1 MLIEIPE
8 LTTARLLL
16 RGFRHEDLDAY
27 AEMVAD
33 PEVMQFIGDG
43 QILDRKQAWRN
54 MAMVTG
60 HWQLRGYG
68 LWAVEE
74 QSTSAMIGRIGLWN
88 PEGWPQMEVGWTLR
102 RAYWGQGFA
111 VEAAQASID
120 YAVTVLKEHH
130 LISLIKP
137 ANQASIRV
145 AERLGEELEGT
156 LELHRETVLVY
167 GMTVRGCLKRWNSGK
182 KALRL

>member
-1 MLIEIPE
+1 MFFEIPE
-8 LTTARLLL
+8 LETSRLLL
-16 RGFRHEDLDAY
+16 RGFRQGDLDAY
-27 AEMVAD
+27 LDMCTD
-33 PEVMQFIGDG
+33 PEVMRFIGNG
-43 QILDRKQAWRN
+43 QTLDRNQSWRN

-74 QSTSAMIGRIGLWN
+74 RITGAMIGRIGLWN

-102 RAYWGQGFA
+102 RAYWGKGFA
-111 VEAAQASID
+111 TEAAQAAID
-120 YAVTVLKEHH
+120 YAVSVLKEQH

-137 ANQASIRV
+137 GNQASIRV

-156 LELHRETVLVY
+156 IELNGETVLVY
-167 GMTVRGCLKRWNSGK
+167 GMIMSS
-182 KALRL
+182 

>member
-1 MLIEIPE
+1 MFFEIPE
-8 LTTARLLL
+8 LETSRLLL
-16 RGFRHEDLDAY
+16 RGFRQSDLDAY
-27 AEMVAD
+27 LDMCTD
-33 PEVMQFIGDG
+33 PEVMRFIGDG
-43 QILDRKQAWRN
+43 QTLDRNQSWRN

-74 QSTSAMIGRIGLWN
+74 RTTGAMIGRIGLWN

-102 RAYWGQGFA
+102 RVYWGQGFA
-111 VEAAQASID
+111 TEAALAAID
-120 YAVTVLKEHH
+120 YAVSVLKEQH

-137 ANQASIRV
+137 GNQASIRV

-156 LELHRETVLVY
+156 IELNGETVLVY
-167 GMTVRGCLKRWNSGK
+167 GMIMSS
-182 KALRL
+182 

>member
-8 LTTARLLL
+8 LETPRLKL
-16 RGFRHEDLDAY
+16 RGFRHDDLDAY
-27 AEMVAD
+27 AEMCAD
-33 PEVMQFIGDG
+33 PEVMQFIGNG
-43 QILDRKQAWRN
+43 QTVDRNQAWRN

-74 QSTSAMIGRIGLWN
+74 QSTGAMIGRIGLWN
-88 PEGWPQMEVGWTLR
+88 PEGWPQLEVGWTLR

-111 VEAAQASID
+111 TEAALVAVN
-120 YAVTVLKEHH
+120 YAVSVLKEQH

-137 ANQASIRV
+137 GNQASIRV
-145 AERLGEELEGT
+145 AKRLGEELEGT
-156 LELHRETVLVY
+156 FELHGETVLVY
-167 GMTVRGCLKRWNSGK
+167 GMTVRL
-182 KALRL
+182 